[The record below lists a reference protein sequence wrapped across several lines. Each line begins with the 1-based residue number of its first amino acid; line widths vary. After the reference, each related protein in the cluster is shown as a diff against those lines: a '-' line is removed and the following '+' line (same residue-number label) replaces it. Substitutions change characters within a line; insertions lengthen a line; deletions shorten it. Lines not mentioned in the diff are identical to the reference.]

1 MDIYWGPPPGM
12 AEKAMY
18 PRTQRLRGSGG
29 KAKSKGCLGSWWM
42 HVVVSS
48 SCVVFQQRITSFA
61 IVRFGFVVVPRVSVH
76 VFFLRAPGSIC
87 IRCTSFLF

>member
-1 MDIYWGPPPGM
+1 
-12 AEKAMY
+12 
-18 PRTQRLRGSGG
+18 
-29 KAKSKGCLGSWWM
+29 M

-61 IVRFGFVVVPRVSVH
+61 IVRFGFVVVPGVSLH
-76 VFFLRAPGSIC
+76 VFLSIC

>member
-1 MDIYWGPPPGM
+1 
-12 AEKAMY
+12 MY

-29 KAKSKGCLGSWWM
+29 KAKSKGVSWE
-42 HVVVSS
+42 
-48 SCVVFQQRITSFA
+48 QRITSFA
-61 IVRFGFVVVPRVSVH
+61 IVRFGFVVVPRVSLH